1 MSKRPG
7 VTRQGGVGAIG
18 LGLMLVL
25 SGAWT
30 SGAVAAPDK
39 EPDRTPNDHPSGKD
53 KSAEP
58 GGSGTQGK
66 STSDPDGMTNGGAD
80 KPGGDG
86 GFDADKDGNNGCG
99 NDDDFEDD
107 NNGNCGGRRTRGAVG
122 DDTAVKGTQATR
134 PQGRPCNAGHAAA
147 KADGASTGTKA
158 CTGKGTTVDESS
170 NVAGQG
176 MRNALGDNGTAVLGT
191 AEVRATD
198 SITEVLGTTFVR
210 DVGTTAANGETRV
223 LGVSASRGSGG
234 LVGTGSALATTGVPI
249 AAMVALGS
257 VMVATGRALTV
268 AARRDET
275 TA

>member
-7 VTRQGGVGAIG
+7 VTRQGGVGALG
-18 LGLMLVL
+18 LGLLLVL

-58 GGSGTQGK
+58 GGSGTQGT
-66 STSDPDGMTNGGAD
+66 SSSDPDGMTNGGAD

-107 NNGNCGGRRTRGAVG
+107 NNGNCGGRRTRAAG

-134 PQGRPCNAGHAAA
+134 PQGQSCNAGHAAA
-147 KADGASTGTKA
+147 KADGASSGTKA

-170 NVAGQG
+170 TVAGQG
-176 MRNALGDNGTAVLGT
+176 TRNALGDNGTAVLGT
-191 AEVRATD
+191 ADVHTAGSDTQ
-198 SITEVLGTTFVR
+198 VMGTTFVR
-210 DVGTTAANGETRV
+210 SGSGTAANGSDTRV

-249 AAMVALGS
+249 MAMVALGS

-268 AARRDET
+268 AGRRDET